1 MYIYNHVTKNTPC
14 WPIFDITGT
23 SMHSLCTPCNFIRI
37 YKSRY
42 SHMPAVFHT
51 GSWWHHSYGN
61 TTSVY
66 TPLRRDEHCNVN
78 CLSTRNDILG
88 LDSQICS
95 SSLQHT
101 KKWTVMISLLIS
113 NALPHDLKQDF
124 RDCYQYG
131 TEVSTLF
138 HGANWVQDSTFFIL
152 EISHT
157 GFTASSAWSDSLAS
171 AEKIL

>member
-78 CLSTRNDILG
+78 CLSTRNNILG

-113 NALPHDLKQDF
+113 NALPHGLKQDF
-124 RDCYQYG
+124 RDWPPLLPIRYRSVYFVPRCKLSPRLHIFYFGDITYW
-131 TEVSTLF
+131 LYC
-138 HGANWVQDSTFFIL
+138 FF
-152 EISHT
+152 SMV
-157 GFTASSAWSDSLAS
+157 W
-171 AEKIL
+171 